1 MYQHTER
8 RKLSWRGLAPQKE
21 DSSLSHTA
29 VLMAKKGTWN
39 SDKRYSNCHHP
50 GVSFSSSVSKIK
62 MSFQSWSLC
71 QRDLA
76 RETLCQETGRPICS
90 LTQGCFGGHFI
101 VEWFHNTAFAEAAW
115 PVLMLYRKGLPP
127 PVLTRR
133 TQAYRLRGYSLTSS
147 ISDRKT
153 TSVVRNQTVRES
165 LKCFHFAKNP
175 PLWQISP
182 FSSFWPVLSWILQ
195 LSSLRV
201 RGLDLLYIL
210 TKYTEL
216 WFEPLRYYL

>member
-76 RETLCQETGRPICS
+76 RETLCQQTGRPICS

-101 VEWFHNTAFAEAAW
+101 VEWFHNTAFAEAAC

-127 PVLTRR
+127 PVLTQG
-133 TQAYRLRGYSLTSS
+133 TQAYTDSEGTALLVQSQTERPSL
-147 ISDRKT
+147 
-153 TSVVRNQTVRES
+153 
-165 LKCFHFAKNP
+165 
-175 PLWQISP
+175 
-182 FSSFWPVLSWILQ
+182 
-195 LSSLRV
+195 
-201 RGLDLLYIL
+201 
-210 TKYTEL
+210 
-216 WFEPLRYYL
+216 